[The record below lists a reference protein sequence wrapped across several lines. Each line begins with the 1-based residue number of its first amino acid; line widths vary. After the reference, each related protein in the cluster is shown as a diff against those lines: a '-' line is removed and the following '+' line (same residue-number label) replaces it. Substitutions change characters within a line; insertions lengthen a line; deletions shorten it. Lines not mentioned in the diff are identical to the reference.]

1 MAKRAKAIRE
11 KSNATGQADVAGRM
25 DQEWAKIGLST
36 PARQALVDAKLYKV
50 SDLRR
55 ITEADLRSLPGLGK
69 SAVARI
75 KGIMEAKK
83 IRFL

>member
-1 MAKRAKAIRE
+1 MAKRARAIRG
-11 KSNATGQADVAGRM
+11 KTKATGHADASARM
-25 DQEWAKIGLST
+25 DQEWAKIGLSS